1 MKILTKENIIEYL
14 NEKLPDLKITGNAVV
29 NLIGEGELGKDIEG
43 DGYCNYVFR
52 VADGDTSCIVK
63 QSTSVL
69 RRSGRIV
76 SPERIHY
83 EYEIM
88 KIRESI
94 VPQYVPHV
102 YLGDFENHVIVM
114 EDVSNL
120 RLIRFEFNKD
130 HQFPLLAIQGAQYL
144 AATHFYTSEF
154 YLDTDK
160 YREQIAHFM
169 SPELRVVMENGVFLN
184 IFGAKDY
191 DKACGPEFQKY
202 CESIKNDPE
211 LQFQRYKLRHLF
223 MTKSET
229 LIHGDFHTS
238 NIFADDE
245 NLKIIDMEYT
255 FGAPFSY
262 DLGFMIANIISQY
275 CSATF
280 RPYEKEQDRDECLA
294 YLLSL
299 IEMLYVYY
307 IEFFFEYWNKD
318 AKIEYKVTN
327 GFKESLA
334 KDILRECFGF
344 AACANFSRVMG
355 DMDTADF
362 DMIEDN
368 DLRTKAKFMS
378 ASIDAVLFRNWH
390 LYEDIKQPIHD
401 LVSMMRAHRYG
412 TWIRK

>member
-1 MKILTKENIIEYL
+1 MIILNKDNIIPYL
-14 NEKLPDLKITGNAVV
+14 NEKVPSLKIGPEAKVYQ
-29 NLIGEGELGKDIEG
+29 IGEGELGKDIEG

-52 VADGDTSCIVK
+52 VADSESNSSCIVK
-63 QSTSVL
+63 QSTSIL
-69 RRSGRIV
+69 RRSGREV
-76 SPERIHY
+76 DPKRIHF

-88 KIRESI
+88 KIREAI

-130 HQFPLLAIQGAQYL
+130 HQLPMLAVQGAHYL

-169 SPELRVVMENGVFLN
+169 SPDLRAVMENGVFLR

-191 DKACGPEFQKY
+191 DKACGPEFRNY
-202 CESIKNDPE
+202 CERILNDPE

-238 NIFADDE
+238 NIFADDD
-245 NLKIIDMEYT
+245 NLKVIDMEYT

-262 DLGFMIANIISQY
+262 DLGFIIANVISQF
-275 CSATF
+275 CSACF
-280 RPYEKEQDRDECLA
+280 RPYDSEEDREECLA

-299 IEMLYVYY
+299 MQMLYVYY
-307 IEFFFEYWNKD
+307 IQFFFEYWDKD
-318 AKIEYKVTN
+318 AKIEYKVTE

-344 AACANFSRVMG
+344 AACANFSRVRG
-355 DMDTADF
+355 DMETADF
-362 DMIEDN
+362 DIIEDN

-390 LYEDIKQPIHD
+390 LYDSIDQPIEDIISLMKAWRS
-401 LVSMMRAHRYG
+401 L
-412 TWIRK
+412 